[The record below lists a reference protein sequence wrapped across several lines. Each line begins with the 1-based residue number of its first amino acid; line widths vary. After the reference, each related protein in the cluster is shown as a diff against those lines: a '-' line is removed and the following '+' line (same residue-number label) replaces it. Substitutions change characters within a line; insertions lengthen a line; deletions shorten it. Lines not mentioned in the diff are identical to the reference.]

1 MDINQRIYQR
11 FLVQDDAFAA
21 LGNDFEKIGR
31 VNDINIKGLA
41 LTYLSERVKKVSY
54 SDDSEV
60 EIFLTGNRFY
70 VQKVPCKIVYD
81 ILYPK
86 PDKNHRIMTRR
97 CGLRFGKL
105 SKNQLELLEL
115 FLKNYTRDSV
125 TS

>member
-70 VQKVPCKIVYD
+70 VQKVPCKIIYD

-115 FLKNYTRDSV
+115 FLKNYTKGSV

>member
-105 SKNQLELLEL
+105 SKNQLEQLEL
-115 FLKNYTRDSV
+115 FLKNYTKGSV